1 MDIFGSREILYLTF
15 HEIHSSASFQMS
27 VVFEM
32 KLHLFHTLYAK
43 RAYISEQGSES
54 VANVQLLFVVT
65 QTKGN
70 NQCPTVSFHPF
81 QLINSSFL
89 SIWGQNRDLALQSF
103 LGIFLESP

>member
-1 MDIFGSREILYLTF
+1 MSVG
-15 HEIHSSASFQMS
+15 FQM
-27 VVFEM
+27 
-32 KLHLFHTLYAK
+32 FHTLYAK
-43 RAYISEQGSES
+43 RASISEQGSES